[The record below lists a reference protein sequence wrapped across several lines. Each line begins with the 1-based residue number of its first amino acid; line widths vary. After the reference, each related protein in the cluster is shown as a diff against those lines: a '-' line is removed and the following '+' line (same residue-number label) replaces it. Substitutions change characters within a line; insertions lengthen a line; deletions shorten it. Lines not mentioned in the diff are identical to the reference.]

1 MKEIQG
7 QSFLQNHPCYNKDAA
22 ANWGRLHLPVAP
34 NCNIQCNYCN
44 RKYDC
49 ANENRPGVTQHVYTP
64 QEAAAFV
71 HKVFDARKDI
81 SVVGIAGPGDPMCDA
96 DKTLETFRLVK
107 NDFPHVMLCLS
118 SNGLA
123 VPDYIDEI
131 VDLGITHVTITA
143 NAIDPEIA
151 KYVYSMVRYD
161 GTIYKGIDGA
171 RILLERQAESIR
183 KLKEKN
189 IIVKINTVV
198 VPDVN
203 MDHVP
208 DIAKQA
214 EAWGVDLMN
223 CIAMI
228 PVHDTAFENHCGPTS
243 EEIDNMRKFIGHY
256 VPQMTHC
263 KRCRADAIGRLC
275 EA

>member
-1 MKEIQG
+1 M
-7 QSFLQNHPCYNKDAA
+7 
-22 ANWGRLHLPVAP
+22 
-34 NCNIQCNYCN
+34 
-44 RKYDC
+44 
-49 ANENRPGVTQHVYTP
+49 TQHVYTP

-71 HKVFDARKDI
+71 HKVFDARQDI

-131 VDLGITHVTITA
+131 ADLGITHVTITA

-151 KYVYSMVRYD
+151 KNVYSMVRYE
-161 GTIYKGIDGA
+161 GNIYKGIDGA

-208 DIAKQA
+208 AIAKQA

-228 PVHDTAFENHCGPTS
+228 PVHDTAFENHRGPTS
-243 EEIDNMRKFIGHY
+243 EEIDNMRQFIGHY